1 MGGQDMYVDP
11 PAEGRQAVWHGEEQ
25 LQKAVLLLLAGFL
38 SRIQIS
44 ASQREGSLAQ
54 LSQ

>member
-11 PAEGRQAVWHGEEQ
+11 PAEGRQVGWHGEEQ
-25 LQKAVLLLLAGFL
+25 LPRAILLLLARFL
-38 SRIQIS
+38 GRIRIS
-44 ASQREGSLAQ
+44 ASQREGWLTQ